1 MPEGSLAQAVLEFW
15 LTPRGNHRQRLVAQ
29 RIALDRILQ

>member
-1 MPEGSLAQAVLEFW
+1 MPEGSLMQAVLEFW
-15 LTPRGNHRQRLVAQ
+15 LMPRGNHRQRLAPR